1 MSIIQLENVIKTY
14 QIGEVVTH
22 AVNGVDLTIEP
33 GEFTAIVGPSGSGKT
48 TMLQLMGC
56 LDKPDSGRI
65 LLNGEDVTRAGAGH
79 RADLRREEIGFIFQF
94 FALVPV
100 LSAYENVELPLLLN
114 GTGAKAR
121 KERVLELLDAV
132 GLADRAKHRP
142 DQLSGGQQ
150 QRAAIARA
158 LATNPC
164 SSWPTVST
172 ANLDTENGKQAMD
185 TAAAQRADGY
195 TALIFATHD
204 PRVMPTAPGRAHG
217 RRQDRSGRGWCRR
230 KSCPSRS
237 LPRQTSPSRSRKGK
251 TMSYR
256 VRVYARACSAPCSSS
271 PPATPRPSRIRHA
284 RDACACHSA
293 QRRDGG
299 CAHGYG
305 GAGASCFSF
314 AVSPAAPTPWTWP
327 WATCGDAGAPLIRL
341 EQTDGRRSGGGAA
354 LFKAQAA
361 RHRSGRRPLLPKS
374 RLRRPN

>member
-150 QRAAIARA
+150 QRVAIARA
-158 LATNPC
+158 LATNPLLILADE
-164 SSWPTVST
+164 PT
-172 ANLDTENGKQAMD
+172 ANLDTENGQQAMD
-185 TAAAQRADGY
+185 IMQRLNEQTGTAF
-195 TALIFATHD
+195 IFATHD
-204 PRVMPTAPGRAHG
+204 PRVM
-217 RRQDRSGRGWCRR
+217 S
-230 KSCPSRS
+230 
-237 LPRQTSPSRSRKGK
+237 
-251 TMSYR
+251 
-256 VRVYARACSAPCSSS
+256 YAR
-271 PPATPRPSRIRHA
+271 RVVRMV
-284 RDACACHSA
+284 
-293 QRRDGG
+293 DGKI
-299 CAHGYG
+299 
-305 GAGASCFSF
+305 
-314 AVSPAAPTPWTWP
+314 V
-327 WATCGDAGAPLIRL
+327 
-341 EQTDGRRSGGGAA
+341 QDGLVQEEVVPEPVITTANISEPVA
-354 LFKAQAA
+354 
-361 RHRSGRRPLLPKS
+361 
-374 RLRRPN
+374 